1 MFIVQ
6 CKPRAPGDVV
16 RVTTDTRKA
25 ALEAANDFMNQ
36 GMTFVTVIADGRVYM
51 AEEFATALNDG
62 SRTPV
67 TPCSASN
74 EQSK

>member
-1 MFIVQ
+1 
-6 CKPRAPGDVV
+6 
-16 RVTTDTRKA
+16 
-25 ALEAANDFMNQ
+25 MNQ

-67 TPCSASN
+67 TPRSASN